1 MEKNERIDKI
11 KDTLTDLGQDIGERA
26 RRFSGT
32 AKLQYDL
39 RNRKSRIR
47 KLYLK
52 LGERYYKE
60 HVNEDDEDI
69 AEINV
74 LNAEVEEIKKELEAL
89 KEGEK

>member
-1 MEKNERIDKI
+1 MQ
-11 KDTLTDLGQDIGERA
+11 LGK
-26 RRFSGT
+26 SG
-32 AKLQYDL
+32 Q
-39 RNRKSRIR
+39 
-47 KLYLK
+47 
-52 LGERYYKE
+52 RYYKE